1 MNDAEERIER
11 AEPVETVQLTEAE
24 LKARR
29 NRSLA
34 LALVLAALVV
44 LFFVA
49 TLDKLGA
56 NLAGIDAIRDL

>member
-29 NRSLA
+29 SRSLA